1 MAALSSSGHA
11 KSRCLAVCDPLTR
24 LYQGIQLPP
33 DSGEDNLVFPRVY
46 LLNGEDG
53 GISISNFRLFSRCWG
68 GFHRACVFSTVDG
81 GDWRFLLPSEEE
93 LDPVCNAHF
102 AGRVDGCLYLG
113 MTWGSLMVL
122 DNASLEFSKVDLPS
136 CQDISDCKGAGW
148 TYIVVHCDF
157 EFGSTP
163 ESRIVKVYYDELEVF
178 GRVHGSGEWVLE
190 HSVHQLWEVTQGLSG
205 FPEEKLIDWWQARVI
220 PSAGSGF
227 VIVPVANRD
236 GRTRSLFSVDVET
249 VELAAVLE
257 SSYHDTW
264 DTWSSALRW
273 PSFIRE
279 CPWV

>member
-1 MAALSSSGHA
+1 VVSTGPVSSPRSTAATGASCCRRK
-11 KSRCLAVCDPLTR
+11 KSLT
-24 LYQGIQLPP
+24 
-33 DSGEDNLVFPRVY
+33 
-46 LLNGEDG
+46 
-53 GISISNFRLFSRCWG
+53 LFAMRTSQAG
-68 GFHRACVFSTVDG
+68 STGV
-81 GDWRFLLPSEEE
+81 S
-93 LDPVCNAHF
+93 H
-102 AGRVDGCLYLG
+102 LG
-113 MTWGSLMVL
+113 MTWCSLMVL

-163 ESRIVKVYYDELEVF
+163 ESRIVKLYYDELEVF

-190 HSVHQLWEVTQGLSG
+190 HSVRQLWEVTQGLSG

-227 VIVPVANRD
+227 VIVPVTNRD